1 MAFPMLL
8 THQVPSIIGAWCM
21 VGIVAASLSTAS
33 GAVLAMGT
41 VFSHNIVRQ
50 LSHWYPELVTAD
62 TLLLMA
68 RLMTFPFA
76 LTSAFFAVYSG
87 ETGYLLIV
95 AFDIVL
101 ASVVCPLVAA
111 FYVNNPSPR
120 AALCSTVAG
129 IATRIILEF
138 SLPKDGFLILPFNND
153 AYYDYGSA
161 ASADL
166 PTFVDP
172 GDGAIP
178 QWDPA
183 AQVCE
188 QEQFRDYTGV
198 DSLGAFFLSILV
210 FATVQTLENYSGKP
224 LFTLPGLNGYDKEG
238 QGEKKLDPPVDET
251 EKVSDRKEGEGGD
264 EEEE

>member
-1 MAFPMLL
+1 
-8 THQVPSIIGAWCM
+8 
-21 VGIVAASLSTAS
+21 
-33 GAVLAMGT
+33 MGT

-50 LSHWYPELVTAD
+50 LSHWYPDLVTSD

-76 LTSAFFAVYSG
+76 LTAACLAAYYR

-120 AALCSTVAG
+120 AALCATVAG
-129 IATRIILEF
+129 IVTRITLEF
-138 SLPKDGFLILPFNND
+138 TLPKDGFLILPFNND

-166 PTFVDP
+166 PTYVDP

-178 QWDPA
+178 QWDPT

-188 QEQFRDYTGV
+188 QEKFRDFTGV

-210 FATVQTLENYSGKP
+210 FTIVQTLENRTGKP
-224 LFTLPGLNGYDKEG
+224 LFTLPGLNAYNKEG
-238 QGEKKLDPPVDET
+238 QGEKNLEPPVDET
-251 EKVSDRKEGEGGD
+251 EKVSDHKAVEGVD